1 MPALHDRLAGIR
13 RRAEAARE
21 KPAPFGPD
29 LDLAAFHVE
38 ARERSAAEQ
47 AQLGLHLRE
56 AALGAG
62 VDLEAA
68 RRSGSF
74 VQVDQRLLASLVE
87 QRFAGNLEIA
97 WTNDPVGRP
106 PWADELWWRI
116 ADPGADKYAA
126 AAALRPTGGY
136 CLRALPGAR
145 IDEPVQACLLIA
157 ETALSQ
163 NLHNVII
170 VEEGA
175 SLHVVTGCTAHRA
188 TAGLHVGV
196 SEIHVRKNAS
206 LTFTMFHRWAPGID
220 VRPRTAVWVEEGGA
234 YVSNYILLGPVH
246 SLQMYPTTTLRGFGA
261 RARFHAVLSGQA
273 DSVIDLGNRV
283 VHEGDGSA
291 SETISRSIAA
301 DRSRIFARGQIV
313 ARTNRCRARL
323 ECRGLL
329 VSSTAAIVANP
340 ELEADGTPQ
349 AELSHEAAISP
360 IAEEEVAYLMSRGLP
375 REEAIAAITR
385 GFLTVDLLGLPPAIA
400 ASVERSLAA
409 TPAGS
414 L

>member
-1 MPALHDRLAGIR
+1 MPALHDRVGRIR

-38 ARERSAAEQ
+38 AQERPAAEQ
-47 AQLGLHLRE
+47 PQLGRHLRE

-87 QRFAGNLEIA
+87 QRFAGKLQIA
-97 WTNDPVGRP
+97 WTNDPGGRP

-163 NLHNVII
+163 NLHNLIL

-188 TAGLHVGV
+188 TAGLHIGV
-196 SEIHVRKNAS
+196 SEIHVRRNAS
-206 LTFTMFHRWAPGID
+206 LTFTMFHRFAPGID
-220 VRPRTAVWVEEGGA
+220 LRPRTAVWVEEGGA
-234 YVSNYILLGPVH
+234 YVSNYILLGPVR
-246 SLQMYPTTTLRGFGA
+246 SLQMYPTTTLRGAGA
-261 RARFHAVLSGQA
+261 RARFQAVLGGQE
-273 DSVIDLGNRV
+273 DSVIDVGCRV

-301 DRSRIFARGQIV
+301 DRSRIFSRGQLV

-360 IAEEEVAYLMSRGLP
+360 IAEEEVAYLMSRGLT

-385 GFLTVDLLGLPPAIA
+385 GFLNVDLLGLPPAIA